1 MHGLVKRWC
10 FTFKKT
16 TFWVLL
22 WIYLLCEILLTTCA
36 VFHNNLLCNRSSK
49 EARMRK
55 KKKRWKGRFQTAKWC
70 NHITTAFSST
80 GLSYN
85 TFFCILEWSNHR
97 CLLLYMKLF
106 QRKLEIPARGTKS
119 FKPRSYLI
127 LSSQPFLTFLFAAG
141 LFIFFFHCLMKEN
154 VRKQWRIHLCFGRF
168 RLEEHSGMRP
178 TRNTVWPHQFSSVTF
193 MATFLSRLIK

>member
-1 MHGLVKRWC
+1 MHRLVKRWC
-10 FTFKKT
+10 FTLKKT

-22 WIYLLCEILLTTCA
+22 WIYLLCENLLTTCA
-36 VFHNNLLCNRSSK
+36 VFHNNPLCNQSSK
-49 EARMRK
+49 EAQMREK
-55 KKKRWKGRFQTAKWC
+55 KKDEKEDFKQPNDATISHFT
-70 NHITTAFSST
+70 ST

-85 TFFCILEWSNHR
+85 TFFCILEWSNHH

-119 FKPRSYLI
+119 YKPRSYLI
-127 LSSQPFLTFLFAAG
+127 FLSSQPFLTFLFAAG

-178 TRNTVWPHQFSSVTF
+178 TRNTAWPHQFSSVTF

>member
-1 MHGLVKRWC
+1 MHRLVKRWC
-10 FTFKKT
+10 FTLRRRPFGCYCGLIYCVKICYHVCSSTTTRFATEVQKKLR
-16 TFWVLL
+16 WGG
-22 WIYLLCEILLTTCA
+22 
-36 VFHNNLLCNRSSK
+36 
-49 EARMRK
+49 
-55 KKKRWKGRFQTAKWC
+55 KKRWKGRFQTAKWC
-70 NHITTAFSST
+70 NHFTTAFTST

-85 TFFCILEWSNHR
+85 TFFCILEWSNHH

-119 FKPRSYLI
+119 YKPRSYLI
-127 LSSQPFLTFLFAAG
+127 FLSSRPFLTFLFAAG

-178 TRNTVWPHQFSSVTF
+178 TRNTAWPHQFSSVTF